1 MKTWMMVTVSVALTA
16 GTPGQ
21 ILAQHKSTPSG
32 WLTDYIAAREL
43 ARKTGK
49 PLMVVFRCGP

>member
-1 MKTWMMVTVSVALTA
+1 MKDWMRLVGSVALMTGIPNQISAQETA
-16 GTPGQ
+16 P
-21 ILAQHKSTPSG
+21 AKG
-32 WLTDYIAAREL
+32 WLTDYIAARQL